1 MVLKKIQR
9 LAVILIAI
17 FSLSGCSAPLSLL
30 TYDTEDCGSRFFNG
44 NGNKKDVSVIFFDNE
59 NKVDENGSDYC
70 GPDRKKNRKT
80 NTIGSSDCYRI
91 KSGDTELL
99 VDGGYRLD
107 IHASSHINS
116 DYDFRDIDGVMKETQ
131 EKILKKMPSFVSN
144 DGVLDYRIVTHADFD
159 HIASLVVTGGVF
171 DAFLGKKQHK
181 KEEKT
186 TSHENQKESKETG
199 QEKKLKQ
206 IKYLIDFDSGL
217 VKSLSD
223 SKIDE
228 KKRLI
233 GSSIYQA
240 YVKKREELIKA
251 GTLYCPAS
259 ALFSD
264 VKKENK
270 DEGRPEKVHND
281 LNSKKNQ
288 GLKES
293 DFILSEDT
301 PNRDG
306 IRFKFTKDSEYG
318 KNKSSPKEK
327 GELKSVTLPNGS
339 SADVEKRKRYYFFF
353 KFGKYELR
361 ILYNWHYNYIL
372 RQRFDSQDKDQD
384 KDQDKG
390 QDANNISVC
399 FEIVGKGFKFLG
411 LGDLGGNGEDGL
423 LRYYTGTDRLS
434 NVTVFKAS
442 HHGSVSNKENSQS
455 LFKCIKPKIIVITG
469 CAIYKNP
476 TWKNSQDDQVF
487 PYLNGKVTR
496 KQELFDNISSAFGKG
511 ETLPMIR
518 CTNILSYVNGYFESA
533 PFYGDIKIRY
543 SYPRIHV
550 SRSYQGK
557 ISAYVSKERSCE
569 FKTRKRKKILSL
581 QDTDWFKK
589 VKFTYDN
596 KEEKTK

>member
-1 MVLKKIQR
+1 MTT
-9 LAVILIAI
+9 
-17 FSLSGCSAPLSLL
+17 LL
-30 TYDTEDCGSRFFNG
+30 LW
-44 NGNKKDVSVIFFDNE
+44 
-59 NKVDENGSDYC
+59 
-70 GPDRKKNRKT
+70 
-80 NTIGSSDCYRI
+80 
-91 KSGDTELL
+91 LL
-99 VDGGYRLD
+99 R
-107 IHASSHINS
+107 
-116 DYDFRDIDGVMKETQ
+116 
-131 EKILKKMPSFVSN
+131 
-144 DGVLDYRIVTHADFD
+144 
-159 HIASLVVTGGVF
+159 GVF
-171 DAFLGKKQHK
+171 DAFLGENNTKK
-181 KEEKT
+181 KEN

-199 QEKKLKQ
+199 QETKLKQ

-223 SKIDE
+223 SKID
-228 KKRLI
+228 KTKRLI
-233 GSSIYQA
+233 KSEYYQA

-361 ILYNWHYNYIL
+361 ILYNWHYNYIF
-372 RQRFDSQDKDQD
+372 RKSFDSQDKG
-384 KDQDKG
+384 QDKG

-399 FEIVGKGFKFLG
+399 FEIGGKGFKFLG

-434 NVTVFKAS
+434 NITVFKAS

-469 CAIYKNP
+469 CAIY
-476 TWKNSQDDQVF
+476 
-487 PYLNGKVTR
+487 
-496 KQELFDNISSAFGKG
+496 
-511 ETLPMIR
+511 
-518 CTNILSYVNGYFESA
+518 
-533 PFYGDIKIRY
+533 
-543 SYPRIHV
+543 
-550 SRSYQGK
+550 
-557 ISAYVSKERSCE
+557 
-569 FKTRKRKKILSL
+569 
-581 QDTDWFKK
+581 
-589 VKFTYDN
+589 
-596 KEEKTK
+596 

>member
-1 MVLKKIQR
+1 MVLKRIQR

-70 GPDRKKNRKT
+70 GPNRKKNRKT

-116 DYDFRDIDGVMKETQ
+116 DYDFCDIDGVMKETQ
-131 EKILKKMPSFVSN
+131 EKILKKMPSFVSD

-159 HIASLVVTGGVF
+159 HIASLVVAGGVF
-171 DAFLGKKQHK
+171 DAFPGKKTAQK
-181 KEEKT
+181 RGKT
-186 TSHENQKESKETG
+186 TSHENQKESKETE

-240 YVKKREELIKA
+240 YVKKRNELINK

-270 DEGRPEKVHND
+270 DEGRPENVIKRIQKA
-281 LNSKKNQ
+281 LNSKENQ

-306 IRFKFTKDSEYG
+306 KRIKFTKDAEYG
-318 KNKSSPKEK
+318 KTKSSPKEK
-327 GELKSVTLPNGS
+327 GELKSDTLPNGS
-339 SADVEKRKRYYFFF
+339 SADDEKRKRYYFFF

-361 ILYNWHYNYIL
+361 ILYNWHYYYVFRHGFN
-372 RQRFDSQDKDQD
+372 S
-384 KDQDKG
+384 

-496 KQELFDNISSAFGKG
+496 EQELFDNISSAFGKG

-543 SYPRIHV
+543 SYPWIQV

-569 FKTRKRKKILSL
+569 FKTKKRKKILSL

-596 KEEKTK
+596 KEKKTK